1 MPPHTKKVFE
11 DFNCEHCGKFVK
23 GNGRTNHCPNCL
35 WSKHMDDV
43 PGDRSS
49 SCQGPMKPVGVLVK
63 HGEIVKIEHKCEKC
77 DFQRLAPVLPEDN
90 KEELIKISVADIKH

>member
-1 MPPHTKKVFE
+1 
-11 DFNCEHCGKFVK
+11 
-23 GNGRTNHCPNCL
+23 
-35 WSKHMDDV
+35 
-43 PGDRSS
+43 
-49 SCQGPMKPVGVLVK
+49 MKPVGVLVK